1 MRISII
7 QTALHWENPV
17 ANLQMLAEKLA
28 NLKGQTDLVVLPEMF
43 STGFSMRAEALAEP
57 MEGPTMEWMAEIAK
71 SLDAAITGSFI
82 CRSGE
87 SYRNRLIFMYPSGQF
102 EFYDKK
108 HLFSLTEENVH
119 FIPGQK
125 RLVVE
130 WRGWR
135 ICPLIC
141 YDLRFP
147 AWSRNTMGSFIGG
160 LNPYYDLLIYVANWP
175 SKRAHHWRTLLMARA
190 IENQSFVAGVNIAGK
205 DGNQF
210 EYTGDSAIVDYTGQP
225 LIQIPDGKE
234 AVHTLTLS
242 LEDLHAFRQQL
253 PFLADADV
261 FEFKG

>member
-1 MRISII
+1 MLEGKI
-7 QTALHWENPV
+7 AG
-17 ANLQMLAEKLA
+17 LQGL
-28 NLKGQTDLVVLPEMF
+28 TDLVVLPEMF
-43 STGFSMRAEALAEP
+43 STGFSMNAEALAET
-57 MEGPTMEWMAEIAK
+57 MEGPTVTWMREMAQK
-71 SLDAAITGSFI
+71 LNAAVAGSFI
-82 CRSGE
+82 CRDGG
-87 SYRNRLIFMYPSGQF
+87 SYYNRLVFMRPEGQF

-108 HLFSLTEENVH
+108 HLFSLTGENEH
-119 FIPGQK
+119 FTPGRK

-175 SKRAHHWRTLLMARA
+175 SKRAHHWRSLLTARA

-210 EYTGDSAIVDYTGQP
+210 EYTGDSAVVDYSGQP
-225 LIQIPDGKE
+225 LIQIPDGNE